1 MGQHTDAK
9 RPKIEKM
16 LVNGIISDSDIALCC
31 GVSWKYVQ
39 EVKRELRARGALG
52 QVRNYG

>member
-1 MGQHTDAK
+1 MGNHTDAK

-39 EVKRELRARGALG
+39 EVKRELRANGAFARGNVG
-52 QVRNYG
+52 